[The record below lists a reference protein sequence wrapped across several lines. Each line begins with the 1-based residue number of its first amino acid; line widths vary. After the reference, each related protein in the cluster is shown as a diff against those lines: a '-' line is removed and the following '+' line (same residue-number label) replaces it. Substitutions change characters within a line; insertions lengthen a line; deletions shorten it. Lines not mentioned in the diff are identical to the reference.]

1 MSRRHCS
8 HLHQHSKVRFL
19 TDLFLI
25 IFCVQILSLELTVV
39 SCDYGFFNLQWKLVL
54 LFRILALEKLGAVFN
69 QVSHP
74 LQHTPRKFVIHPETN
89 NLIVIETDYNAY
101 TEATKME
108 RKQQMAEVG
117 FHTLNG
123 NSVYQLYF
131 AKGKKFWKRYHLFSY
146 QFFTSFFFNRYYNVG
161 FLAKNICYNLIHQ
174 C

>member
-1 MSRRHCS
+1 M
-8 HLHQHSKVRFL
+8 
-19 TDLFLI
+19 
-25 IFCVQILSLELTVV
+25 
-39 SCDYGFFNLQWKLVL
+39 
-54 LFRILALEKLGAVFN
+54 FN

-131 AKGKKFWKRYHLFSY
+131 AKGKNFEKTS
-146 QFFTSFFFNRYYNVG
+146 SFFIPVFHLS
-161 FLAKNICYNLIHQ
+161 FLTDIIMMAFLQKIFVTT
-174 C
+174 